1 MERCRKLLGSNGFA
15 AFVSLPPEQ
24 DDTLNQA
31 GFCVKKVFEPFYIA
45 DVQLQPHLSRTTIS
59 TSQTIQIIYRSL
71 TPYVKET
78 CDQFVATFG
87 VQGYDIAISA
97 IDDHNSSI
105 HENILLLTD
114 LELPL
119 LVDMGKE
126 EFLGLQRITNS
137 AKNIIWPTN
146 GDLTIGKRPEYN
158 LSTGFSRSLRTE
170 QAALNII
177 TVDFDDESKHNL
189 VGIVSQKLLDQVHGH
204 ASEHEYC
211 VIGNKTFISRVQ
223 FDEHLNKVY
232 CVDEHNLEEK
242 AVEVAGPVIGKI
254 QNGNI
259 VFEADHR
266 PDPLEADE
274 VEVEVWASGLNKE
287 GVLAANGTDLSVEFS
302 HEISG
307 VVSQVG
313 KKVTDLAKGD
323 LVYGFSFN
331 KLATFQRVP
340 QYILQK
346 LSDES
351 EICER
356 ASLPMAFGAALY
368 GLDTLARLSRNETLL
383 ILPGSGLAGNAAI
396 HIAKT
401 KGAMPY
407 ICVLEEREVDAVAQ
421 LYNLPTK
428 QVICLSE
435 LENIRGSDSS
445 FFQFDVIF
453 SSGWTDP
460 AIVREVWRYIAPFGR
475 FVHCGRKRLHF
486 RAAIDSNPV
495 KRGANYLAFDMI
507 DIYTHRRRYFETL
520 IKGVEA
526 LYQLNEIAPLGPLV
540 TRDIGQINGAIA
552 DFSDHYTSGKTVL
565 VHKKLS
571 KQQDSA
577 PLQILPAA
585 PSLKLRPDVTYL
597 LVGCLGGLGRSLTLW
612 MISKGART
620 FMFLSRSGADS
631 KQAAALMQNL
641 LDAGASVTVVRGDVS
656 VKADVEQ
663 AVASVDPDRPIRG
676 VIHAA
681 MVLQD
686 GLFHNMTYESWVAST
701 DPKVKGARNLH
712 DALTDQPLDFFVM
725 TSSISGTMGTPAQ
738 TNYAAGNTYM
748 DALATHR
755 INNGMHAMSII
766 IPMVLGIGVVSENL
780 ELEASLK
787 WKGMYGI
794 DDESLMA
801 AFEVAII
808 EQADS
813 QNVHGNLIA
822 GLDPVRLEAAI
833 TEAGED
839 IDCFWRSNPRF
850 KSVVRAMNEKKGDMA
865 QLGNTIL
872 KQLTS
877 GELGGSE
884 ARDTVAASMARKLSR
899 MLMIDREDVRV
910 NEGSITSYG
919 IDSMIGAE
927 LRTWI
932 FKEFAVDIPFQQLLG
947 AAFTIFKFADFVCTK
962 HRI

>member
-1 MERCRKLLGSNGFA
+1 M
-15 AFVSLPPEQ
+15 
-24 DDTLNQA
+24 
-31 GFCVKKVFEPFYIA
+31 
-45 DVQLQPHLSRTTIS
+45 SR
-59 TSQTIQIIYRSL
+59 
-71 TPYVKET
+71 
-78 CDQFVATFG
+78 
-87 VQGYDIAISA
+87 
-97 IDDHNSSI
+97 
-105 HENILLLTD
+105 
-114 LELPL
+114 
-119 LVDMGKE
+119 E

-146 GDLTIGKRPEYN
+146 GDFTKGKRPEYN
-158 LSTGFSRSLRTE
+158 LTAGFSRSLRTE
-170 QAALNII
+170 QAASSII

-189 VGIVSQKLLDQVHGH
+189 VGIVSQKLLDQVHGN
-204 ASEHEYC
+204 ATEHEYC

-232 CVDEHNLEEK
+232 CVDEHSLEEK
-242 AVEVAGPVIGKI
+242 AVEAAGPVIGKI
-254 QNGNI
+254 QNGKV

-287 GVLAANGTDLSVEFS
+287 SVLAANGTDLSVEFS

-307 VVSQVG
+307 VVNQVG
-313 KKVTDLAKGD
+313 KNVIDLAKGD

-340 QYILQK
+340 QYFLQK
-346 LSDES
+346 FSDES
-351 EICER
+351 EMCER

-368 GLDTLARLSRNETLL
+368 GLDTLAHLTSNETLL
-383 ILPGSGLAGNAAI
+383 ILLGSGLAGNAAI
-396 HIAKT
+396 HIAKA

-421 LYNLPTK
+421 LYDLPTK

-435 LENIRGSDSS
+435 LENIRSSDSS

-453 SSGWTDP
+453 SSGWSDP
-460 AIVREVWRYIAPFGR
+460 GIVREVWRYIAPFGR
-475 FVHCGRKRLHF
+475 FVDCGRKRLQS
-486 RAAIDSNPV
+486 RVAIDSNPV

-526 LYQLNEIAPLGPLV
+526 LYQLKETTPLGPLF
-540 TRDIGQINGAIA
+540 TRDIGHINGAIA

-571 KQQDSA
+571 KGQDFA
-577 PLQILPAA
+577 PLQIVPAA

-597 LVGCLGGLGRSLTLW
+597 LVGCLGGLGRSLTSW
-612 MISKGART
+612 MIRKGART

-631 KQAAALMQNL
+631 KKAAALVQNI
-641 LDAGASVTVVRGDVS
+641 LDAGASVTVIRGDVS

-681 MVLQD
+681 MVLQVSESISLVPVVLLTTSQD
-686 GLFHNMTYESWVAST
+686 GLFHNMPYESWIAST

-712 DALTDQPLDFFVM
+712 DALADQPLDFFVM
-725 TSSISGTMGTPAQ
+725 TSSISGIMGTAAQ

-787 WKGMYGI
+787 RKGMYGI

-808 EQADS
+808 EQANS

-833 TEAGED
+833 AEAGED

-865 QLGNTIL
+865 QVGNTIL

-884 ARDTVAASMARKLSR
+884 ARDAVAASIAGKLSR
-899 MLMIDREDVRV
+899 MLMLEHADVRV

-947 AAFTIFKFADFVCTK
+947 ATFTIFKFADFVCTK